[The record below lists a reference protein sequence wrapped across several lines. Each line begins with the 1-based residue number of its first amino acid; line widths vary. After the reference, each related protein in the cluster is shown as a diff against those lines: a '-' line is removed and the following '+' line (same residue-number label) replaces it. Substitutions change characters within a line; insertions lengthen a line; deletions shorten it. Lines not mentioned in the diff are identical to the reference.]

1 MQITEIRSALL
12 YVDQLEKEEQ
22 KENGFKGIGDRQGL
36 KQADVTSL
44 DLSND
49 VTVDNVYDEKEKQD
63 LLDWIK

>member
-22 KENGFKGIGDRQGL
+22 KENGFKGIGDRQVL
-36 KQADVTSL
+36 EQADVTSL

-49 VTVDNVYDEKEKQD
+49 VTVENVYDEKEKQD